1 MKRALISI
9 LAGATM
15 LAAPAAFAASTPL
28 APGGAAGV
36 QKAQEF
42 DQGTWLA
49 VAGGALVV
57 AGLVV
62 VLSNNGNGTP
72 GTLTSCTP
80 TQTGASCPVTPPVTT
95 TSTSTSTSTGTSP

>member
-9 LAGATM
+9 LAGAAM
-15 LAAPAAFAASTPL
+15 FAAPAAFAASTPL

-36 QKAQEF
+36 ENAQNF
-42 DQGTWLA
+42 DNGTWLA

-62 VLSNNGNGTP
+62 VLSNSGNGSA
-72 GTLTSCTP
+72 GTVTTCTP
-80 TQTGASCPVTPPVTT
+80 TQTGASCPTGGGGTPGTT
-95 TSTSTSTSTGTSP
+95 ATTGTP